1 MAMDMSADN
10 RAMLSSSEFG
20 ATSFTL
26 NGVGIQGI
34 YDAAYYQVI
43 GVDGSVESSQPAVIC
58 VQADTIGVK
67 HEDIAVIDGKTF
79 YVVGI
84 KPDGTGMT
92 ELALEVQ

>member
-10 RAMLSSSEFG
+10 LAMLSPTEFG

-26 NGVGIQGI
+26 NGKSIKGI

-43 GVDGSVESSQPAVIC
+43 GIDGGVESSQPAVIC
-58 VQADTIGVK
+58 IDADVVGVK
-67 HEDIAVIDGKTF
+67 HEDVAIIDGNTF